1 MGGREAVLPPRV
13 VTTDV
18 AVIET
23 RAPAAATAVRYDA
36 IVALAR
42 SAWIDTSTKNL
53 AEIDG

>member
-1 MGGREAVLPPRV
+1 
-13 VTTDV
+13 
-18 AVIET
+18 VIET

-42 SAWIDTSTKNL
+42 NAWIDTSTKNL